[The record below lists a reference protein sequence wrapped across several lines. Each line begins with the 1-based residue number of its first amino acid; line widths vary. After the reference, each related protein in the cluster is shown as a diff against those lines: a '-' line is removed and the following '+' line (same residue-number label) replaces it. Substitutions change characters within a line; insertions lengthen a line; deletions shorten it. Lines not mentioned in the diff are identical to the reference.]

1 MAVRK
6 DWRWGAI
13 AVLVL
18 GLVGCSA
25 TPEPYRDASF
35 GGARDLL
42 ARLRALGQEDMA
54 AHPEVLQHTLGLTS
68 ELADRGVRGVLSGD
82 MAGPSPAYLRGRQ
95 AHFDLRRSG
104 PEPTAGGVAGVP
116 SASLSLEIDPE
127 RVCLSVSD
135 IQQVFRGRVEVF
147 SVIGTDGFYDEYLS
161 ALTQESP
168 PLSISFS
175 SHIYSGN
182 CWNTVHIRRNC
193 FNAWGPGCSVHL
205 RVRHPYNPAL
215 EAIVQNPR

>member
-1 MAVRK
+1 MRK
-6 DWRWGAI
+6 GWGRDAI
-13 AVLVL
+13 AVLLL

-42 ARLRALGQEDMA
+42 VRLRALGQEDMI
-54 AHPEVLQHTLGLTS
+54 AHPEVLQHLLGLRF
-68 ELADRGVRGVLSGD
+68 ELADRGVRGVLIGD
-82 MAGPSPAYLRGRQ
+82 LAGPGPAYLRGRQ
-95 AHFDLRRSG
+95 ARFDLRCSG
-104 PEPTAGGVAGVP
+104 PEPTADGVAGVP

-175 SHIYSGN
+175 SYIYSGS
-182 CWNTVHIRRNC
+182 CWNTVHVRRNC
-193 FNAWGPGCSVHL
+193 FNAWGPGCSVHW
-205 RVRHPYNPAL
+205 RVRHPQNPAL
-215 EAIVQNPR
+215 GPVVENPR